1 MKRRFLVCEKR
12 VDLVQAEGGE
22 VFARWKEREKSTSG
36 RLAINE

>member
-1 MKRRFLVCEKR
+1 MKRRFLVDEKG

-22 VFARWKEREKSTSG
+22 VLARWKERDKPTFG

>member
-22 VFARWKEREKSTSG
+22 VFARWKNGGISTLDHFAISG
-36 RLAINE
+36 